1 MDFIPLTIVLSFFCP
16 SCTFKPN
23 FHPLMTHLNPLAAD
37 PPGPNHLKWTCSQ
50 SRHGPYCIDC
60 EDSEKSHLTCIDC
73 HGSLCYGCHGPS
85 GTTISSSLYTTD
97 GWTTEIEKD
106 RFGVVGRIDEWEIG
120 AYLGWGGVDESEPQ
134 TSDLQE
140 QDLADKFTGVRGVY
154 GHSTLPCNNIDKPT
168 SPDNIPEAFRGT
180 YESMSSYNNIM
191 SEVLVSLK
199 STPRNIDSGP
209 TPASPLSESPKVIL
223 DDYGDPFR
231 RMCETRIWEQCARCG
246 IGTCAS
252 CLGYE
257 EDLYEPGGPKYI
269 IQEPEYRSCYAG
281 CGKRFC
287 LSCINRPTNGPGE
300 LVCGAIWTVEKD
312 SEYQIDE
319 FLYRGITDVPGAEAN
334 GGKCGKGVRCGAV
347 LCAECQD
354 GEMLIRPTIVQRE
367 GEVEVADEKERE
379 GVETERRQNDR
390 RGVWRCARCELG
402 IRPVNM

>member
-1 MDFIPLTIVLSFFCP
+1 MNSNPPTAP
-16 SCTFKPN
+16 
-23 FHPLMTHLNPLAAD
+23 LNPLAAD

-97 GWTTEIEKD
+97 GWTPEMEKD
-106 RFGVVGRIDEWEIG
+106 CFGVVGRIDEWEIG
-120 AYLGWGGVDESEPQ
+120 AYVGWGGVDEPEPEP
-134 TSDLQE
+134 SNLHSVDE
-140 QDLADKFTGVRGVY
+140 STGVPDADV
-154 GHSTLPCNNIDKPT
+154 HSTLLDINNIDKQT
-168 SPDNIPEAFRGT
+168 GADHIPEVFRGT
-180 YESMSSYNNIM
+180 YEPMSSYSNIM
-191 SEVLVSLK
+191 SEVLSSLK
-199 STPRNIDSGP
+199 STSRNVSGI
-209 TPASPLSESPKVIL
+209 PAPAPSLSEPPKATS

-246 IGTCAS
+246 IGTCAG

-287 LSCINRPTNGPGE
+287 VSCINRPTNGLGE

-312 SEYQIDE
+312 SEYQVDE
-319 FLYRGITDVPGAEAN
+319 FLYRGLADVPGDAAN
-334 GGKCGKGVRCGAV
+334 GGKGGKGVRCGAV

-354 GEMLIRPTIVQRE
+354 GEMLIRPTIVQRP
-367 GEVEVADEKERE
+367 GEIEVADEKERD
-379 GVETERRQNDR
+379 GVETERRRNDR
-390 RGVWRCARCELG
+390 RGVWFCARCELG